1 MRSEDESST
10 LVPYKGPGCP
20 AGTRGLFAKSRNP
33 CKDQGARTTQQVS
46 SFMYSSKHVHSVSR
60 SPTAEPGQIAACQSF
75 CNLTM

>member
-10 LVPYKGPGCP
+10 LVPYKGPGC
-20 AGTRGLFAKSRNP
+20 NP